1 MTIAPNAPTDPGSA
15 QPDRHITLEGA
26 VNFRDLGGY
35 ETEEGQRI
43 RWRTLFRAD
52 GLSELTPPDRSIIGR
67 LGIATVIDL
76 RTSAELE
83 RGRFPVEEIPV
94 GFHHL
99 PLLDAVPEPEAFE
112 LTPGMLATQY
122 QQIARDAAPQIAE
135 VLTIVAKR
143 HAHPVIVHC
152 AAGKDRTGVLIA
164 VLLGLLG
171 VPDET
176 IVADYALSAQAMT
189 ALRRKLIERHP
200 EGEEVITRANELF
213 SAAPSNI
220 TNLLEV
226 LRERYGSITA
236 YGEAA
241 GIGPDVVASLRDVL
255 LEAPG

>member
-1 MTIAPNAPTDPGSA
+1 MAMT
-15 QPDRHITLEGA
+15 RHLALEG
-26 VNFRDLGGY
+26 VDNFRDFGDYPAVGGRRLKRGRLY
-35 ETEEGQRI
+35 RSASHGRATDGDLAAIAALDLAVIVDLRRTSERLRDPSLRHRTFAGAVIENDIGDDEPDPWREHI
-43 RWRTLFRAD
+43 RASDLSAASFRAYLLD
-52 GLSELTPPDRSIIGR
+52 YYRVAPFNARH
-67 LGIATVIDL
+67 IDL
-76 RTSAELE
+76 FSRYFRALALAD
-83 RGRFPVEEIPV
+83 GPVLI
-94 GFHHL
+94 
-99 PLLDAVPEPEAFE
+99 
-112 LTPGMLATQY
+112 
-122 QQIARDAAPQIAE
+122 
-135 VLTIVAKR
+135 
-143 HAHPVIVHC
+143 HC

>member
-1 MTIAPNAPTDPGSA
+1 
-15 QPDRHITLEGA
+15 
-26 VNFRDLGGY
+26 
-35 ETEEGQRI
+35 
-43 RWRTLFRAD
+43 
-52 GLSELTPPDRSIIGR
+52 
-67 LGIATVIDL
+67 
-76 RTSAELE
+76 
-83 RGRFPVEEIPV
+83 
-94 GFHHL
+94 
-99 PLLDAVPEPEAFE
+99 
-112 LTPGMLATQY
+112 
-122 QQIARDAAPQIAE
+122 
-135 VLTIVAKR
+135 VAKR